1 MAPNA
6 CNSSHRRTEARFI
19 GMKPIARNHQKR
31 RFAASA
37 ATDPNAP
44 TWLWG
49 QHAVE
54 AAVANERR
62 EVLQRVAT
70 ENAARRVG
78 LSGFEILEPKA
89 LDKLLP
95 PGAVHQGLAI
105 RVKPL
110 EPLSLD
116 DLLAREKLP
125 ARVCV
130 LDQISDPHN
139 LGAIFRSAAAFG
151 IGALVLQTRHTP
163 PITGVAAKSAAGAV
177 ERVDEVRVVNIA
189 RALDQLGDAGYHTV
203 GLAGEGTESVAN
215 AVRGAGNLAFVMGAE
230 GSGLRPAVAKAC
242 ATLAR
247 IPMQPGMESLN
258 VSNAAAIAFY
268 EAMRE

>member
-116 DLLAREKLP
+116 DLLSREKPP

-130 LDQISDPHN
+130 LDQISDRARIV
-139 LGAIFRSAAAFG
+139 LTLQELEGRSVRE
-151 IGALVLQTRHTP
+151 ITE
-163 PITGVAAKSAAGAV
+163 ITGWSESLVKVQAFRARKEMRASV
-177 ERVDEVRVVNIA
+177 ERFLMKEKR
-189 RALDQLGDAGYHTV
+189 L
-203 GLAGEGTESVAN
+203 
-215 AVRGAGNLAFVMGAE
+215 
-230 GSGLRPAVAKAC
+230 
-242 ATLAR
+242 
-247 IPMQPGMESLN
+247 
-258 VSNAAAIAFY
+258 
-268 EAMRE
+268 